1 MVLRQRGVIILK
13 ESSSHSEL
21 GHDPETRG
29 AAEFQTA
36 ADVVRGVLHPLQVL
50 SGARRTCV

>member
-1 MVLRQRGVIILK
+1 MVLRQRGVIILR

-21 GHDPETRG
+21 GHDPEIRG

-36 ADVVRGVLHPLQVL
+36 ADVVRGVLHPLRVL
-50 SGARRTCV
+50 SGARRNCV